1 MLIILFD
8 FQKVIEKK
16 LNKLCAKLPLK
27 WKEQCTD
34 FVSNKYQSIIN
45 LLVSQVKPEEICV
58 LLEICEPKLL
68 QEVFENDIGKQY
80 KLY

>member
-8 FQKVIEKK
+8 FQKVIETK
-16 LNKLCAKLPLK
+16 LNKLCTKLPSK

-34 FVSNKYQSIIN
+34 FVSNKFQSIIN

-68 QEVFENDIGKQY
+68 HEFYENDLGK
-80 KLY
+80 